1 MLFNQKYIDFYNFV
15 IPVIW
20 FCSVVIMSEPA
31 VSLKEQ
37 NDNGNFT

>member
-1 MLFNQKYIDFYNFV
+1 MLFNHKYIDFYNFLF
-15 IPVIW
+15 PVIL
-20 FCSVVIMSEPA
+20 FGSAVIVSEPA